1 MYKQFNLKNQN
12 TVITFFLNNILVKCV
27 IILFKFFIL
36 TSLSFQNKTYVK
48 NISLPKGFYLS
59 I

>member
-27 IILFKFFIL
+27 IILLKFFIL